1 MLLIKNGLVIDT
13 LEEKIKEQDV
23 LIDDGT
29 IKAMAPWGMLEPGFG
44 TQVIDARNKLVTP
57 GLLDMHV
64 HLREP
69 GEEYKETIETGSRA
83 AVAGGFV
90 AMASMPNTKPPNDNG
105 SVTQYI
111 LKRAKEV
118 ALAQVYPV
126 AAISLGQEGKS
137 LCEFGELKEA
147 GAVAV
152 SDDGRCVMDSELMR
166 RALEY
171 ASYFGLLVISHCEDH
186 HLSKGGQMHEGVIS
200 TQIGLKGIPS
210 EAEEIMVFREIALSK
225 LTGVPVHIAHVS
237 TKGSVEL
244 ISWAKEKGIK
254 VTAETAPHY
263 FTLDHRELLG
273 YNTLA
278 KVNPPLRSEKDRE
291 AIKKGLSEGI
301 IDVIATDHAPHSVL
315 EKEVEF
321 DKAAF
326 GMIGLEFA
334 IPLTLNLVREGHL
347 SVVEAIKKLSL
358 NPFRILGLDGGTI
371 EVGKKADI
379 TIIDPDMEWE
389 VTPSEIL
396 SKSKNTP
403 FLNKVMKGRAIYTI
417 VEGRVVFERR

>member
-1 MLLIKNGLVIDT
+1 MLLIKNGLLVDT
-13 LEEKIKEQDV
+13 VEGRTEEKDI
-23 LIDDGT
+23 LIEGGI
-29 IKAMAPWGMLEPGFG
+29 IKAIGPYGTLGAGFNG
-44 TQVIDARNKLVTP
+44 HVIDAKGKLVTP
-57 GLLDMHV
+57 GLFDMHV

-69 GEEYKETIETGSRA
+69 GEEYKETIETGCRA

-90 AMASMPNTKPPNDNG
+90 AVASMPNTKPPNDNG

-111 LKRAKEV
+111 IKRAKEV
-118 ALAQVYPV
+118 GLARVYPV
-126 AAISLGQEGKS
+126 AAISINQEGKN

-152 SDDGRCVMDSELMR
+152 SDDGRCVTNSELMR

-171 ASYFGLLVISHCEDH
+171 ASYFNLTVISHCEDH
-186 HLSKGGQMHEGVIS
+186 YLSKGGQMHEGVVS

-210 EAEEIMVFREIALSK
+210 EAEEIMVWREIALSK

-244 ISWAKEKGIK
+244 IALAKEKGIK

-263 FTLDHRELLG
+263 FTLDHSEVRG

-278 KVNPPLRSEKDRE
+278 KVNPPLRTEIDRE
-291 AIKKGLSEGI
+291 AIRKGLSEGI

-326 GMIGLEFA
+326 GMIGLELA
-334 IPLTLNLVREGHL
+334 IPLTLNLVREGYL
-347 SVVEAIKKLSL
+347 SIVEAIRKLSL
-358 NPFRILGLDGGTI
+358 NPYRILGLEGGSI

-379 TIIDPDMEWE
+379 TIIDPEIEWE
-389 VTPSEIL
+389 VNPSEIL
-396 SKSKNTP
+396 SKGKNTP